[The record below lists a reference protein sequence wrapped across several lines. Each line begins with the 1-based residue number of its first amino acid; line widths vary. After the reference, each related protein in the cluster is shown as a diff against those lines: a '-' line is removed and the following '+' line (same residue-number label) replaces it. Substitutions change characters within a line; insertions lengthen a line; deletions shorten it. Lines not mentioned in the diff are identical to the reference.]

1 MVSSQIPP
9 PPPNPLPSRT
19 ATLAPPHPVPVCS
32 NTRTWIST
40 STSLWASWARMRVR
54 RVQLTMKS
62 SFPRLHIFSSS
73 PLATLLRH
81 ARPPRRTYARFVVP
95 ERNNADAD
103 PSTRLDHARAC
114 PDQGLDFDL
123 TSHPSVREG
132 WADWPTQQG
141 LGGSS
146 VSPSK
151 VDEFASS
158 PAVRRADL
166 SRAMEEDYRMD
177 GEEKEDVMG
186 LLFGANASDDDFMP
200 PSGWARAR
208 ARAERSLWTVSLTR
222 RRASA
227 LLQVRQSRGRGGPSS
242 FRTKLRLYIGSK
254 MATMITKATKPIRV
268 RAQY

>member
-103 PSTRLDHARAC
+103 PSTRLDHARAS

-123 TSHPSVREG
+123 TSHPSVRQCERRMG
-132 WADWPTQQG
+132 RLAHAARSRWFERQPQQG
-141 LGGSS
+141 RRIRKLARCSS
-146 VSPSK
+146 CGPLPR
-151 VDEFASS
+151 DG
-158 PAVRRADL
+158 RRL
-166 SRAMEEDYRMD
+166 SYGWRGKGRRD
-177 GEEKEDVMG
+177 GLVVWG
-186 LLFGANASDDDFMP
+186 
-200 PSGWARAR
+200 
-208 ARAERSLWTVSLTR
+208 ERER
-222 RRASA
+222 R
-227 LLQVRQSRGRGGPSS
+227 
-242 FRTKLRLYIGSK
+242 
-254 MATMITKATKPIRV
+254 
-268 RAQY
+268 